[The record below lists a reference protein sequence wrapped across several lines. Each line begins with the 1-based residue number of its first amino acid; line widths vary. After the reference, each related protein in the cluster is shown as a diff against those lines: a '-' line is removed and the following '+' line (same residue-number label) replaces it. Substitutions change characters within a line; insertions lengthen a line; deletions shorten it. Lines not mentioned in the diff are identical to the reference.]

1 MKRTGRLAAL
11 GVAGLVV
18 AAAAAAQQARVEWPQ
33 WRGPNRDA
41 ISRDTGLLK
50 EWKAGG
56 PPLAWQASGLGAGF
70 SSLSFAGGRL
80 YTMGDVDGEQ
90 HVLALDPSNGRILW
104 KAKVGPIWQDDYPGP
119 RGTPTTDGDLL
130 YAVGTEGDV
139 VCLEAASGKERW
151 RRSLERDFGGRMM
164 TGWKFS
170 ESPLVDGERLLVTPG
185 ARDAAIVA
193 LDKKTGKEIW
203 RAAVPELGPKGRDG
217 AAYSSIVVSEGGG
230 VRQYV
235 QLLGRGV
242 IGVRASDG
250 KLLWGNNSV
259 ANGTANISTPV
270 VRGDYVFSST
280 GYQTGS
286 VLLKLQKSGDGVQ
299 ANEVYFLDSKTFQN
313 HHGGFVLLGDHLYGG
328 NGHRLGFPT
337 CLEFTTGKV
346 VWGGDIRN
354 EGKGSAAVAY
364 ADGHLYFRYEDGT
377 VILIEAT
384 PSGYKPKGHF
394 SIPNVR
400 KPSWPHPVIAGG
412 RLYLREQNDLYVY
425 DVKG

>member
-11 GVAGLVV
+11 GVVGLV

-41 ISRDTGLLK
+41 ISKDTALLK

-70 SSLSFAGGRL
+70 SSVSLANGRL
-80 YTMGDVDGEQ
+80 YTMGDLDGEQ
-90 HVLALDPSNGRILW
+90 HVLALDSSNGKLLW
-104 KAKVGPIWQDDYPGP
+104 KAMVGPIWEDDYPGP

-130 YAVGTEGDV
+130 YAVGTEGNL
-139 VCLEAASGKERW
+139 VCLEAATGKERW

-164 TGWKFS
+164 SGWKFS
-170 ESPLVDGERLLVTPG
+170 ESPLVDGERVLVTPG
-185 ARDAAIVA
+185 ARDAALVA

-203 RAAVPELGPKGRDG
+203 RAAIPDLGPKGRDG
-217 AAYSSIVVSEGGG
+217 AAYSSIVVSEGAG

-250 KLLWGNNSV
+250 KFLWGSNRV
-259 ANGTANISTPV
+259 ANGTANIPTPV
-270 VRGDYVFSST
+270 VRGDHVFAST

-286 VLLKLQKSGDGVQ
+286 VLLKLQKQGDGVD
-299 ANEVYFLDSKTFQN
+299 ASEVYFLDNRTFQN
-313 HHGGFVLLGDHLYGG
+313 HHGGVVVIGDYLYGG

-337 CLEFTTGKV
+337 CLEFATGKV
-346 VWGGDIRN
+346 AWGGDIRN
-354 EGKGSAAVAY
+354 EGRGSAAVAY
-364 ADGHLYFRYEDGT
+364 ADGNLYFRYEDGT

-384 PSGYKPKGHF
+384 PLGYKPKGHF
-394 SIPNVR
+394 SIPNVK